1 MASPAAVVAMSSS
14 TSSKQTAASLRKLMS
29 HPMALNKTL
38 TGLRVRPASDYAH
51 QWVPVPGVATAK
63 PKRTFTPFTAGSTG
77 SAAGSSPGS
86 TTITQEGTAPSILT
100 ATGERT
106 RMRWQQSKVSARVQA
121 DLRKKV
127 ARLERAGIALAT
139 HPETGAPIPAAQ
151 ILNLPAPKPLST
163 KTVRMG
169 KPDKGR
175 KHDRTAPL
183 RKAKIAKAISEMP
196 KTIETWKKAKAAEK
210 TKTKSTL
217 PF

>member
-14 TSSKQTAASLRKLMS
+14 ASSKATAASLRKLMS
-29 HPMALNKTL
+29 HPQALNKTL
-38 TGLRVRPASDYAH
+38 AGLRVRPASDYAH

-63 PKRTFTPFTAGSTG
+63 PKRTPPFTS
-77 SAAGSSPGS
+77 GSSSVPS
-86 TTITQEGTAPSILT
+86 LSSQEGAAPSILT

-121 DLRKKV
+121 DIRKRV

-175 KHDRTAPL
+175 KHDRTAPV
-183 RKAKIAKAISEMP
+183 RKAKVAKAIAEMP

>member
-14 TSSKQTAASLRKLMS
+14 TSSKATAASLRKLMS
-29 HPMALNKTL
+29 HPQALNKTL
-38 TGLRVRPASDYAH
+38 AGLRVRPASDYAH

-63 PKRTFTPFTAGSTG
+63 PKRISPFTS
-77 SAAGSSPGS
+77 GSSSVPS
-86 TTITQEGTAPSILT
+86 LSSQEGAAPSILT

-121 DLRKKV
+121 DIRKKV

-139 HPETGAPIPAAQ
+139 HPETGAPIPATQ

-183 RKAKIAKAISEMP
+183 RKAKVAKAIAEMP

>member
-1 MASPAAVVAMSSS
+1 MASPAAVVSMSSASS
-14 TSSKQTAASLRKLMS
+14 TKATTASFRKLMS
-29 HPMALNKTL
+29 QPQALNKTL
-38 TGLRVRPASDYAH
+38 AGLRVRPASDYVH
-51 QWVPVPGVATAK
+51 NWVPVPGVATAK
-63 PKRTFTPFTAGSTG
+63 KSAMATTSSSSQATA
-77 SAAGSSPGS
+77 
-86 TTITQEGTAPSILT
+86 APSILN
-100 ATGERT
+100 ASGERT
-106 RMRWQQSKVSARVQA
+106 RMRWQQSKVSARVLA
-121 DLRKKV
+121 DIRKKV

-139 HPETGAPIPAAQ
+139 HPETGAPIPATH

-175 KHDRTAPL
+175 KHDRTAPE

-196 KTIETWKKAKAAEK
+196 KTIEAWKKAKAAEK

>member
-14 TSSKQTAASLRKLMS
+14 TSSKATANSLRKLMS
-29 HPMALNKTL
+29 HPQALNKTL
-38 TGLRVRPASDYAH
+38 AGLRVRPASDYLH

-63 PKRTFTPFTAGSTG
+63 PKRIAPSFTSGSTG
-77 SAAGSSPGS
+77 SSVVSSS
-86 TTITQEGTAPSILT
+86 QEGSAPSILT

-121 DLRKKV
+121 DIRKKV

-183 RKAKIAKAISEMP
+183 RKAKIAKAIAEMP

>member
-1 MASPAAVVAMSSS
+1 MASPAAAVAMSSS
-14 TSSKQTAASLRKLMS
+14 SSSRATAASLRKLMS
-29 HPMALNKTL
+29 HPQALNKTL
-38 TGLRVRPASDYAH
+38 AGLRVRAASDYSH

-63 PKRTFTPFTAGSTG
+63 KPA
-77 SAAGSSPGS
+77 SSS
-86 TTITQEGTAPSILT
+86 SLKSSEGAAPSILT

-106 RMRWQQSKVSARVQA
+106 RMRWQQAKVSARVQA
-121 DLRKKV
+121 DIRKKV
-127 ARLERAGIALAT
+127 ARLERVGISLAT

-175 KHDRTAPL
+175 KHDRTAPA
-183 RKAKIAKAISEMP
+183 RKAKVAKAIAEMP
-196 KTIETWKKAKAAEK
+196 KTIETWKMAKAAEK

>member
-14 TSSKQTAASLRKLMS
+14 TSSKATAASLRKLMS
-29 HPMALNKTL
+29 HPQALNKTL
-38 TGLRVRPASDYAH
+38 AGLRVRPASDYAH

-63 PKRTFTPFTAGSTG
+63 PKRITSFTSGSSTG
-77 SAAGSSPGS
+77 SSSVLLS
-86 TTITQEGTAPSILT
+86 QEGSAPSILT

-121 DLRKKV
+121 DIRKKV

-183 RKAKIAKAISEMP
+183 RKAKIAKAIAEMP

>member
-1 MASPAAVVAMSSS
+1 MASPAAAVAMSSS
-14 TSSKQTAASLRKLMS
+14 SSSRATAASLRKLMS
-29 HPMALNKTL
+29 HPQALNKTL
-38 TGLRVRPASDYAH
+38 AGLRVRAASDYSH

-63 PKRTFTPFTAGSTG
+63 KPVS
-77 SAAGSSPGS
+77 SSSSPLSSASSEGS
-86 TTITQEGTAPSILT
+86 APSILT

-121 DLRKKV
+121 DIRKKV
-127 ARLERAGIALAT
+127 ARLERVGISLAT

-175 KHDRTAPL
+175 KHDRTAPV
-183 RKAKIAKAISEMP
+183 RKAKVAKAIAEMP
-196 KTIETWKKAKAAEK
+196 KTIETWKNAKAAEK

>member
-1 MASPAAVVAMSSS
+1 MSSPAAVVAMTS
-14 TSSKQTAASLRKLMS
+14 TASSKATVASLRKLMS
-29 HPMALNKTL
+29 HPQALNKNL
-38 TGLRVRPASDYAH
+38 TGLRVRPQSDYSH

-63 PKRTFTPFTAGSTG
+63 KP
-77 SAAGSSPGS
+77 SSYIAPNAPSSSSQSG
-86 TTITQEGTAPSILT
+86 APSILT
-100 ATGERT
+100 ATGERV
-106 RMRWQQSKVSARVQA
+106 RMRWQQSKVSGRVLA
-121 DLRKKV
+121 DIRKKV

-139 HPETGAPIPAAQ
+139 HPETGVAVPGAQ
-151 ILNLPAPKPLST
+151 VLNLPAPKPLST

-183 RKAKIAKAISEMP
+183 RKAKVAKAIAEMP

>member
-1 MASPAAVVAMSSS
+1 MASPAAAVAMSSS
-14 TSSKQTAASLRKLMS
+14 SSSRATAASLRKLMS
-29 HPMALNKTL
+29 HPQALNKTL
-38 TGLRVRPASDYAH
+38 AGLRVRAASDYSH

-63 PKRTFTPFTAGSTG
+63 KPSSSLSSSTAS
-77 SAAGSSPGS
+77 
-86 TTITQEGTAPSILT
+86 EGAAPSILT

-106 RMRWQQSKVSARVQA
+106 RMRWQQAKVSARVQA
-121 DLRKKV
+121 DIRKKV
-127 ARLERAGIALAT
+127 ARLERVGISLAT

-183 RKAKIAKAISEMP
+183 RKAKVAKAIAEMP

>member
-14 TSSKQTAASLRKLMS
+14 TSSKATAASLRKLMS
-29 HPMALNKTL
+29 HPQALNKTL
-38 TGLRVRPASDYAH
+38 AGLRVRPASDYAH

-63 PKRTFTPFTAGSTG
+63 PKRTFSFTS
-77 SAAGSSPGS
+77 GSSS
-86 TTITQEGTAPSILT
+86 VTSLSSQEGAAPSILT

-121 DLRKKV
+121 DIRKKV

-139 HPETGAPIPAAQ
+139 HPETGAPIPATQ

-183 RKAKIAKAISEMP
+183 RKAKIAKAIAEMP

>member
-14 TSSKQTAASLRKLMS
+14 TSSKATTASLRKLMS
-29 HPMALNKTL
+29 HPQALNKTL

-63 PKRTFTPFTAGSTG
+63 PKRILTPFTSSTG
-77 SAAGSSPGS
+77 SSPVS
-86 TTITQEGTAPSILT
+86 TTISQEGAPSILT

-121 DLRKKV
+121 DIRKKV

-183 RKAKIAKAISEMP
+183 RKAKVAKAIAEMP

>member
-14 TSSKQTAASLRKLMS
+14 TSSKATTASLRKLMS
-29 HPMALNKTL
+29 HPHALNKTL
-38 TGLRVRPASDYAH
+38 AGLRVRPASDYAH

-63 PKRTFTPFTAGSTG
+63 PKRIISFTSGSSAGSA
-77 SAAGSSPGS
+77 SVLSS
-86 TTITQEGTAPSILT
+86 QEGSAPSILT

-121 DLRKKV
+121 DTRKKV

-183 RKAKIAKAISEMP
+183 RKAKIAKAIAEMP

>member
-1 MASPAAVVAMSSS
+1 MASPAAAVAMSSS
-14 TSSKQTAASLRKLMS
+14 SSSRATAASLRKLMS
-29 HPMALNKTL
+29 HPQALNKTL
-38 TGLRVRPASDYAH
+38 AGLRVRAASDYSH
-51 QWVPVPGVATAK
+51 QWVPVPGVATARK
-63 PKRTFTPFTAGSTG
+63 PVS
-77 SAAGSSPGS
+77 SSSSPLSS
-86 TTITQEGTAPSILT
+86 TPSEGAAPSILT

-121 DLRKKV
+121 DIRKKV
-127 ARLERAGIALAT
+127 ARLERVGISLAT

-175 KHDRTAPL
+175 KHDRTAPV
-183 RKAKIAKAISEMP
+183 RKAKVAKAIAEMP

>member
-1 MASPAAVVAMSSS
+1 MASPAAAAAVAMSSS
-14 TSSKQTAASLRKLMS
+14 TSSRATAASLRKLMS
-29 HPMALNKTL
+29 HPQALNKTL
-38 TGLRVRPASDYAH
+38 SGLRVRPASDYSH

-63 PKRTFTPFTAGSTG
+63 KPS
-77 SAAGSSPGS
+77 SSSPS
-86 TTITQEGTAPSILT
+86 EGAAPSILT

-121 DLRKKV
+121 DIRKKV

-183 RKAKIAKAISEMP
+183 RKAKIAKAIAEMP

-210 TKTKSTL
+210 TKTTSTL

>member
-14 TSSKQTAASLRKLMS
+14 TSSKATAASLRKLMS
-29 HPMALNKTL
+29 HPQALNKTL
-38 TGLRVRPASDYAH
+38 AGLRVRPASDYAH

-63 PKRTFTPFTAGSTG
+63 PKRTLSFTS
-77 SAAGSSPGS
+77 GSSPVTS
-86 TTITQEGTAPSILT
+86 LSSQEGAAPSILT

-121 DLRKKV
+121 DIRKKV

-139 HPETGAPIPAAQ
+139 HPETGAPIPATQ

-183 RKAKIAKAISEMP
+183 RKAKIAKAIAEMP

>member
-14 TSSKQTAASLRKLMS
+14 TSSKATATSLRKLMS
-29 HPMALNKTL
+29 HPHALNKTL
-38 TGLRVRPASDYAH
+38 AGLRVRPASDYAH
-51 QWVPVPGVATAK
+51 QWVAVPGVATAA
-63 PKRTFTPFTAGSTG
+63 PKKKFTPTG
-77 SAAGSSPGS
+77 SPVSVSSVLSQEPGS
-86 TTITQEGTAPSILT
+86 APSILN
-100 ATGERT
+100 AAGDRT
-106 RMRWQQSKVSARVQA
+106 RMRWQQARVSARVQA
-121 DLRKKV
+121 DIRKKV

-183 RKAKIAKAISEMP
+183 RKAKVAKAIAEMP

-210 TKTKSTL
+210 VKTKSTL

>member
-14 TSSKQTAASLRKLMS
+14 ASSKATAASLRKLMS
-29 HPMALNKTL
+29 HPQALNKTL
-38 TGLRVRPASDYAH
+38 AGLRVRPASDYAH

-63 PKRTFTPFTAGSTG
+63 PKRTAPFTS
-77 SAAGSSPGS
+77 GSSSVPS
-86 TTITQEGTAPSILT
+86 LSSQEGAAPSILT

-121 DLRKKV
+121 DIRKRV

-183 RKAKIAKAISEMP
+183 RKAKVAKAIAEMP

>member
-1 MASPAAVVAMSSS
+1 MTSRAATVAMSS
-14 TSSKQTAASLRKLMS
+14 TLSSKAATANFRKLMAS
-29 HPMALNKTL
+29 PQTL
-38 TGLRVRPASDYAH
+38 SRTLAGLRVRPATDYVH

-63 PKRTFTPFTAGSTG
+63 K
-77 SAAGSSPGS
+77 GSSS
-86 TTITQEGTAPSILT
+86 TAASVSPSQPAAPSILT

-106 RMRWQQSKVSARVQA
+106 RMRWQQSKVSARVLA
-121 DLRKKV
+121 DIRKKV
-127 ARLERAGIALAT
+127 ARLEKAGIALAT
-139 HPETGAPIPAAQ
+139 HPETGEAISAAQ
-151 ILNLPAPKPLST
+151 LLNLPAPKPLST

-175 KHDRTAPL
+175 KHDRTAPE
-183 RKAKIAKAISEMP
+183 RKAKVAKAIAEMP

>member
-1 MASPAAVVAMSSS
+1 MASPAAAVAMSSS
-14 TSSKQTAASLRKLMS
+14 SSSRATAASLRKLMS
-29 HPMALNKTL
+29 HPQALNKTL
-38 TGLRVRPASDYAH
+38 AGLRVRAASDYSH
-51 QWVPVPGVATAK
+51 QWIPVPGVATAK
-63 PKRTFTPFTAGSTG
+63 KPAS
-77 SAAGSSPGS
+77 SSSSPAS
-86 TTITQEGTAPSILT
+86 TAASSEGAAPSILT

-106 RMRWQQSKVSARVQA
+106 RMRWQQAKVSARVQA
-121 DLRKKV
+121 DIRKKV
-127 ARLERAGIALAT
+127 ARLERVGISLAT
-139 HPETGAPIPAAQ
+139 HPETGTPIPAAQ

-183 RKAKIAKAISEMP
+183 RKAKVAKAIAEMP

>member
-14 TSSKQTAASLRKLMS
+14 TSSKTTANSLRKLMS
-29 HPMALNKTL
+29 HPQALNKTL
-38 TGLRVRPASDYAH
+38 AGLRVRPASDYLH
-51 QWVPVPGVATAK
+51 QWVAVPGVATAK
-63 PKRTFTPFTAGSTG
+63 PKRSPPSLTSGSTG
-77 SAAGSSPGS
+77 SSAVSSS
-86 TTITQEGTAPSILT
+86 QEGSAPSILT

-106 RMRWQQSKVSARVQA
+106 RMRWQQSKISARVQA
-121 DLRKKV
+121 DIRKKV

>member
-1 MASPAAVVAMSSS
+1 MASPAAVVAMSS
-14 TSSKQTAASLRKLMS
+14 TSSTKTTAASFRKLMS
-29 HPMALNKTL
+29 HPQALSKTL
-38 TGLRVRPASDYAH
+38 AGLRVRPASDYVH
-51 QWVPVPGVATAK
+51 KWVPVPGVATVK
-63 PKRTFTPFTAGSTG
+63 KISSTKTTTT
-77 SAAGSSPGS
+77 SSSSQAAA
-86 TTITQEGTAPSILT
+86 APSILNS
-100 ATGERT
+100 AGERT
-106 RMRWQQSKVSARVQA
+106 RMRWQEAKVSARVLA
-121 DLRKKV
+121 DIRKKV

-139 HPETGAPIPAAQ
+139 HPETGAPIPAAE
-151 ILNLPAPKPLST
+151 ILNLPAPKPVST

-175 KHDRTAPL
+175 KHDRTASE

>member
-1 MASPAAVVAMSSS
+1 MATPAAVVAMSSS
-14 TSSKQTAASLRKLMS
+14 TSSKATTASLRKLMS
-29 HPMALNKTL
+29 HHQALNKTL
-38 TGLRVRPASDYAH
+38 AGLRVRPASDYTH
-51 QWVPVPGVATAK
+51 HWVPVPGVAT
-63 PKRTFTPFTAGSTG
+63 PKKISSTAT
-77 SAAGSSPGS
+77 SPAYS
-86 TTITQEGTAPSILT
+86 ENAAPSILT

-106 RMRWQQSKVSARVQA
+106 RMRWQQSKVSARTLA
-121 DLRKKV
+121 DIRKKV
-127 ARLERAGIALAT
+127 ARLERAGIALAM

-175 KHDRTAPL
+175 KHDRTAPV
-183 RKAKIAKAISEMP
+183 RKAKVAKAIAEMP

>member
-14 TSSKQTAASLRKLMS
+14 TSSKATATSLRKLMS
-29 HPMALNKTL
+29 HPQALNKTL
-38 TGLRVRPASDYAH
+38 AGLRVRPASDYVH

-63 PKRTFTPFTAGSTG
+63 PKRILSFTS
-77 SAAGSSPGS
+77 GSSS
-86 TTITQEGTAPSILT
+86 VTSLSSQEGAAPSILT

-121 DLRKKV
+121 DIRKKV

-183 RKAKIAKAISEMP
+183 RYNILMFLPDRWRIAQ
-196 KTIETWKKAKAAEK
+196 
-210 TKTKSTL
+210 L
-217 PF
+217 